1 MADRKSDDM
10 ELHWHALPVAQLL
23 RHFELDSQ
31 QGLDAN
37 SVQRAQSRHGPNA
50 LPEPPP
56 KPLWRTVAR
65 QFKSPLIY
73 ILFVAAVLAV
83 ALGHHGDAMVI
94 LAVVL
99 VNALI
104 GSFQEGRAERS
115 MAALRRLS
123 ALRVRV
129 LRDGGERVVEA
140 RELVPGDT
148 VLLAAGDAVAA
159 DAR

>member
-1 MADRKSDDM
+1 MTETTRPMADRKTDDIDPV
-10 ELHWHALPVAQLL
+10 WHALPVEQLL
-23 RHFELDSQ
+23 RHFELDPQ
-31 QGLDAN
+31 RGLDAGA
-37 SVQRAQSRHGPNA
+37 VRRAQARHGPNA
-50 LPEPPP
+50 LPEAPP
-56 KPLWRTVAR
+56 KPLWRTFAR

-115 MAALRRLS
+115 MAALRRLCG
-123 ALRVRV
+123 A
-129 LRDGGERVVEA
+129 A
-140 RELVPGDT
+140 RAGAARRRRT
-148 VLLAAGDAVAA
+148 RRRGARAGAGRYRAAG
-159 DAR
+159 RG